1 MTNDESTSV
10 PDGTPEAGPGINFS
24 DSTGKFIGTFYKS
37 GLPYRPEGYV
47 IEGEWLSDVE
57 IDRQSREGRTYTVA
71 EVDAFT
77 EELKRVYPT
86 ASMLK
91 SQG

>member
-1 MTNDESTSV
+1 MTNDET
-10 PDGTPEAGPGINFS
+10 PATPEAGPEINYW

-37 GLPYRPEGYV
+37 GLPFRPEGYV
-47 IEGEWLSDVE
+47 IAGEWPSDEE
-57 IDRQSREGRTYTVA
+57 IDRRMSEGRWYSVEEA
-71 EVDAFT
+71 NAFV
-77 EELKRVYPT
+77 EELKRAYPT